1 MRARGRTRDLNA
13 LPRLAGSVLDPRAPF
28 LWTEGH
34 EILGRTSIVI
44 PFELVHTAYTL
55 PLPTASGAF
64 QLNDSGVASGNPPL
78 EATSHAICEL
88 VERDAVTLW
97 TYSPRQQ
104 QQIRKVNVRTV
115 DDEGCQSVLDK
126 FASAGIRAGV
136 WDVTTDTAIPAF
148 VCMIADDPSTQH
160 ARPLASATG
169 SGCHPSRSIAILRA
183 LTEAAQTR
191 LTIIA
196 GSRDD
201 LSIAT
206 YRRGHDPTV
215 ASEAI
220 DMITATGGGRRYSDG
235 PSYAGASFHED
246 VAWELEQLR
255 AINIEQIAVV
265 DLTRFRTRRQIPLDA
280 APSQV
285 LARPKTTQ
293 AYVLAPGNGTIYE
306 VEASL
311 LTITRRVRAGNT
323 AIAMRLSR
331 DGKALW
337 VLYRDPA
344 GLVEIP
350 FESMRPGRRIRLPAP
365 PVDFD
370 LCRETDEACVVATSA
385 RTIAVV
391 SLAKSSVSR
400 TIQAATEP
408 SIARFRMDG
417 SQLITGSQADR
428 SLTIYDVPT
437 GKTVVRLPL
446 SIAPRE
452 FCFTA
457 DGGHLYVSGDGMDA
471 VVSVFPYR
479 TEVWETLLAGH
490 APGAMA
496 IAESD
501 RPPAYLLVAN
511 PDADRVTV
519 LDVEK
524 GNLVAD
530 VETGCT
536 EVPGVYAAGD
546 VAAYPGKVKLIAC
559 GFGEAA
565 IAVNNAAAY
574 LKPGASVFPGHSS
587 NQTK

>member
-1 MRARGRTRDLNA
+1 M
-13 LPRLAGSVLDPRAPF
+13 
-28 LWTEGH
+28 
-34 EILGRTSIVI
+34 
-44 PFELVHTAYTL
+44 
-55 PLPTASGAF
+55 
-64 QLNDSGVASGNPPL
+64 NPPL
-78 EATSHAICEL
+78 ISRRSLLLSSAAAAACTRPKAQRFFGYCFVANRDSH
-88 VERDAVTLW
+88 
-97 TYSPRQQ
+97 
-104 QQIRKVNVRTV
+104 
-115 DDEGCQSVLDK
+115 
-126 FASAGIRAGV
+126 
-136 WDVTTDTAIPAF
+136 
-148 VCMIADDPSTQH
+148 
-160 ARPLASATG
+160 
-169 SGCHPSRSIAILRA
+169 SI
-183 LTEAAQTR
+183 
-191 LTIIA
+191 
-196 GSRDD
+196 G
-201 LSIAT
+201 
-206 YRRGHDPTV
+206 
-215 ASEAI
+215 
-220 DMITATGGGRRYSDG
+220 
-235 PSYAGASFHED
+235 
-246 VAWELEQLR
+246 
-255 AINIEQIAVV
+255 VV

-293 AYVLAPGNGTIYE
+293 AYVLAPANGTIYE
-306 VEASL
+306 IEAGL

-344 GLVEIP
+344 VLTEIP
-350 FESMRPGRRIRLPAP
+350 FESMRPGRRIRLSAA

-370 LCRETDEACVVATSA
+370 LSRETDDACVVSTSA

-391 SLAKSSVSR
+391 SLAQSSVSR

-408 SIARFRMDG
+408 CIARFRMDG
-417 SQLITGSQADR
+417 TQLIAGSQPDR

-519 LDVEK
+519 LDVET
-524 GNLVAD
+524 GNLVALVQVGQEPRQIVITPD
-530 VETGCT
+530 NE
-536 EVPGVYAAGD
+536 YALVLNEKSGD
-546 VAAYPGKVKLIAC
+546 MAVIRVFSLGGNQVGGDRVKRYKSAPLFTMIPVGERPVSAAVVAL
-559 GFGEAA
+559 
-565 IAVNNAAAY
+565 
-574 LKPGASVFPGHSS
+574 
-587 NQTK
+587 

>member
-1 MRARGRTRDLNA
+1 M
-13 LPRLAGSVLDPRAPF
+13 
-28 LWTEGH
+28 
-34 EILGRTSIVI
+34 
-44 PFELVHTAYTL
+44 
-55 PLPTASGAF
+55 
-64 QLNDSGVASGNPPL
+64 NPPL
-78 EATSHAICEL
+78 ISRRSL
-88 VERDAVTLW
+88 L
-97 TYSPRQQ
+97 
-104 QQIRKVNVRTV
+104 
-115 DDEGCQSVLDK
+115 
-126 FASAGIRAGV
+126 
-136 WDVTTDTAIPAF
+136 
-148 VCMIADDPSTQH
+148 
-160 ARPLASATG
+160 LASAAAAACTRPKAQRFFG
-169 SGCHPSRSIAILRA
+169 YCFVANRDSRSI
-183 LTEAAQTR
+183 
-191 LTIIA
+191 
-196 GSRDD
+196 G
-201 LSIAT
+201 
-206 YRRGHDPTV
+206 
-215 ASEAI
+215 
-220 DMITATGGGRRYSDG
+220 
-235 PSYAGASFHED
+235 
-246 VAWELEQLR
+246 
-255 AINIEQIAVV
+255 VV

-285 LARPKTTQ
+285 LARPKTTS
-293 AYVLAPGNGTIYE
+293 AYVLAPANGTIYE
-306 VEASL
+306 IEAGL

-350 FESMRPGRRIRLPAP
+350 FENMRPGRRIRLSAA

-370 LCRETDEACVVATSA
+370 LSRETDDACVVATSA

-391 SLAKSSVSR
+391 SLSQSSVSR

-408 SIARFRMDG
+408 AMARFRLDG
-417 SQLITGSQADR
+417 SQLITGSQTDR

-490 APGAMA
+490 APGVMA

-519 LDVEK
+519 LDVET
-524 GNLVAD
+524 GNLVALVQVGQEPRQIVITPD
-530 VETGCT
+530 NE
-536 EVPGVYAAGD
+536 YALVLNEKSGD
-546 VAAYPGKVKLIAC
+546 MAVIRIFSLGGNQVGGDRVKRYKSAPLFTMIPVGERPVSAAVVAL
-559 GFGEAA
+559 
-565 IAVNNAAAY
+565 
-574 LKPGASVFPGHSS
+574 
-587 NQTK
+587 